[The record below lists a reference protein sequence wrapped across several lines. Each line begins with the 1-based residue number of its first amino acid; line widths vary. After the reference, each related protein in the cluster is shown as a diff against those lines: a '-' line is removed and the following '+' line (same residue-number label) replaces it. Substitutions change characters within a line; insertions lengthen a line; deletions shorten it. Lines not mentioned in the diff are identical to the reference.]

1 MARLV
6 KSKKASPSTKKAKT
20 RTSTKAKASTTK
32 ATRRNS
38 VKKNTNKKQLNA
50 NQTQTV
56 EVVIDNSVLKLVGIL
71 VLGIVAVVGLLVYGK
86 TNSTITTPNAQN
98 AQQNVQQDATE
109 LPSVIG
115 DSPVLGKADAPVTIF
130 EYADFECPFCRRH
143 ELQTF
148 PQIKKQYID
157 TGKVKYVAK
166 NFIAVPSHKPSAE
179 PTAYAAY
186 CVYKTSGNNAF
197 WKFKTSVVEAF
208 EKGEYGIPADGETRV
223 SNEKKLLAGLR
234 KVAEKSGADLAKY
247 DSCMKDLKYAKAFIA
262 KDQSYVE
269 SKIAPLM
276 PSGVGTPMF
285 VICKTPKDNNTEC
298 KGPVIM
304 GAYPFSQF
312 KETIDSLLKK

>member
-1 MARLV
+1 MARSV
-6 KSKKASPSTKKAKT
+6 KSKKNSPRTKSAKT
-20 RTSTKAKASTTK
+20 RSNSKINTRSAKSVANKSAK
-32 ATRRNS
+32 RN
-38 VKKNTNKKQLNA
+38 THKKQLNT
-50 NQTQTV
+50 NQAQTV
-56 EVVIDNSVLKLVGIL
+56 EVVIDNSVLKLVAIL
-71 VLGIVAVVGLLVYGK
+71 VLGIVAVVALLVYGK
-86 TNSTITTPNAQN
+86 TTATITTPKAQTE
-98 AQQNVQQDATE
+98 QQNVQQDATE

-148 PQIKKQYID
+148 PQIKKEYID

-166 NFIAVPSHKPSAE
+166 NFIAVPGHKPSAE

-186 CVYKTSGNNAF
+186 CVYKTAGNDAF
-197 WKFKTSVVEAF
+197 WKFKTLVVEAF
-208 EKGEYGIPADGETRV
+208 EKGEYGIPSSGEVRV
-223 SNEKKLLAGLR
+223 SNKKKLLTGLR
-234 KVAEKSGADLAKY
+234 EVAKKAGADLTKY
-247 DSCMKDLKYAKAFIA
+247 DSCMKDLKDAKAFVA
-262 KDQSYVE
+262 RDQSYVE
-269 SKIAPLM
+269 SKIVPLM